1 MFVRKQDFKKNTLS
15 TLTCKEVFSVL
26 SEYMDGE
33 LSEELC
39 EAIRSHNGKCPPCQD
54 FVDTFTATLELVK
67 KQPTEPLPLCVKDK
81 LNDALKRCREALKQ
95 TDIGS

>member
-1 MFVRKQDFKKNTLS
+1 
-15 TLTCKEVFSVL
+15 
-26 SEYMDGE
+26 
-33 LSEELC
+33 
-39 EAIRSHNGKCPPCQD
+39 